1 MKILLNIF
9 KYICLLLVVLI
20 FLSSNWLLT
29 NYGNITVDELLF
41 HIFVPIITAESSL
54 INSFIIKSLIPSL
67 IISSLFFSVSF
78 CIIKEIKKYNYFE
91 LNIKIRHKT
100 LSLNIGRNILLSL
113 YILVEI
119 FIALYIIFISMNR
132 LHIFEYIKE
141 QSKSSTFIEENHVNP
156 KEINYIFPDKKRNL
170 IYIYVESLESTYFS
184 KEYGG
189 GVDNNLLEPM
199 MDLVEENM
207 HFTNT
212 EDLGGGALPLAGTG
226 YLWPSKFFK
235 RCLYIGRNTSK

>member
-141 QSKSSTFIEENHVNP
+141 F
-156 KEINYIFPDKKRNL
+156 
-170 IYIYVESLESTYFS
+170 
-184 KEYGG
+184 
-189 GVDNNLLEPM
+189 
-199 MDLVEENM
+199 
-207 HFTNT
+207 
-212 EDLGGGALPLAGTG
+212 
-226 YLWPSKFFK
+226 
-235 RCLYIGRNTSK
+235 